1 MNAMSATPAKT
12 IPSNNPWEVK
22 PPSAPTFVHANYASG
37 KSRSV
42 VKPVDATFNI
52 NVDQLSLS
60 SDEKV
65 YLAQAVGSKQFSA
78 SANQYEKPVLVRL
91 LDLVRAEKG
100 GDWIDVRVTAVTG
113 SQVTTVARK
122 SVESHVG
129 DEMSPYCKYL
139 EDYKAYLKF
148 MKGFDKSEDK
158 SLRDDLRAANDMA
171 AASRKK
177 ISKPEPTKPDPTSK
191 RSLAK
196 VARAAKK
203 AEEKAAALKIEADK
217 KAEKERLAQLKR
229 EADAVHEKKIVELA
243 ANLKL
248 QQTENQVAKVAA
260 ARSHLIAKTDLAVEP
275 ALDID
280 AGWKLTLRHK
290 KKKMETV
297 TAPVIL
303 KKGQRTMPG
312 TTQKQT
318 VLV

>member
-1 MNAMSATPAKT
+1 MSPKSQSTTAVTTPMTATSVKKFE
-12 IPSNNPWEVK
+12 SVNPWEVK
-22 PPSAPTFVHANYASG
+22 PPSAPVYVHANYAGG

-42 VKPVDATFNI
+42 AKPVDATFNI
-52 NVDQLSLS
+52 NVDQLNLS
-60 SDEKV
+60 SDERV
-65 YLAQAVGSKQFSA
+65 YLTQAVGSKQFSA

-100 GDWIDVRVTAVTG
+100 GDWIDVRVTAVAG

-122 SVESHVG
+122 SVESHSG
-129 DEMSPYCKYL
+129 DEMSPYCRYL

-148 MKGFDKSEDK
+148 MKGFEKSEDK
-158 SLRDDLRAANDMA
+158 SLRDDLRTANDLA
-171 AASRKK
+171 AASRKTE
-177 ISKPEPTKPDPTSK
+177 KPEPTKPDPTSK

-203 AEEKAAALKIEADK
+203 AEEKAAAVKIEADK
-217 KAEKERLAQLKR
+217 KAEKERLAALKR

-248 QQTENQVAKVAA
+248 QQTENRVAKVTA

-280 AGWKLTLRHK
+280 AGWKLTLRSK
-290 KKKMETV
+290 KKKVETV
-297 TAPVIL
+297 RSPEPDLFIS
-303 KKGQRTMPG
+303 
-312 TTQKQT
+312 
-318 VLV
+318 